1 MKLLVLSDLHLE
13 FSDLVLPAGL
23 DFDVAVLAGDVMC
36 PGAGAVEWARQRST
50 LAGAEAVILVP
61 GNHEYYD
68 AVMQDEW
75 AAMCQAAQDGASP
88 PVHVLDC
95 HRVDIGGVRFLG
107 CTLWTD
113 FALRIDTA
121 EGPRSDPARGIAASR
136 HAVTDYRTIDVLA
149 SQAAGGPLLRRK
161 LTPEDTLDLHRRHR
175 AWLADALA
183 QPFDGP
189 TVVVTHHAPH
199 RGSLA
204 APFAGDWASTAFI
217 SELPDCFFEVPV
229 LWIHGHTHTSFDY
242 RVGHCR
248 VLCNPRGYQL
258 GRMPRPENASFDA
271 GLVVDLPP
279 PSARR
284 ARG

>member
-13 FSDLVLPAGL
+13 FSDLAWRPGW
-23 DFDVAVLAGDVMC
+23 DFDVAILAGDIMC
-36 PGAGAVEWARQRST
+36 PGAKAVAWARQAPM
-50 LAGAEAVILVP
+50 LGGAEAVILVP

-68 AVMQDEW
+68 AVMQQERH
-75 AAMCQAAQDGASP
+75 AMLEAAQGTAAGSAPLHLLDGQ
-88 PVHVLDC
+88 
-95 HRVDIGGVRFLG
+95 RVDIGGVRFLG

-121 EGPRSDPARGIAASR
+121 DGPCSDPARGIEASR
-136 HAVTDYRTIDVLA
+136 RSTTDYRTIDVLA
-149 SQAAGGPLLRRK
+149 PAQEGAPPLRRK
-161 LTPEDTLDLHRRHR
+161 LAPEDTLALHRRHR

-199 RGSLA
+199 RNSLA
-204 APFAGDWASTAFI
+204 AAFARDWASTAFV
-217 SELPDCFFEVPV
+217 SELPDSFFEVPA

-242 RVGHCR
+242 HVGNCR

-258 GRMPRPENASFDA
+258 KHMAVPENAGFDA
-271 GLVVDLPP
+271 GLVVDIGSL
-279 PSARR
+279 
-284 ARG
+284 G